1 MHNYSFPPDSANIHV
16 RAYFSEGLINK
27 QMALQALFER
37 DWQKSHYFSAN
48 EIPRQTYTLM
58 LL

>member
-1 MHNYSFPPDSANIHV
+1 
-16 RAYFSEGLINK
+16 
-27 QMALQALFER
+27 MALQALFER